1 MNNTTNIAYISNCVV
16 WNFVSYTFSTSSMK
30 IIEDATF
37 KKPYAIYKNNYLGI
51 DDAGNSGQTITLY
64 SPSEY
69 YNNLFCQ
76 SYMKQ
81 DYQDSAPYSYL
92 EYISINFSS
101 GCANNGNIKGDQK
114 FEKFLGFPAH
124 PVDAPLGS
132 DGTVVGPYGGT
143 GFSEYPAIPR
153 IISKSIDSNSNAE
166 GKINVKIT
174 VKAEQ

>member
-1 MNNTTNIAYISNCVV
+1 MNSATNIAYISNCVV
-16 WNFVSYTFSTSSMK
+16 WSFCKFYGTSNMNYRENTDYK
-30 IIEDATF
+30 R
-37 KKPYAIYKNNYLGI
+37 PYAIYKNNYLGI
-51 DDAGNSGQTITLY
+51 YKEENNDKEITLY
-64 SPSEY
+64 SPSEF
-69 YNNLFCQ
+69 YNNVFCQ
-76 SYMKQ
+76 SYMTRV
-81 DYQDSAPYSYL
+81 YEDSDPYSFIKYVT
-92 EYISINFSS
+92 INYGN
-101 GCANNGNIKGDQK
+101 GCANNDNIKGDQK
-114 FEKFLGFPAH
+114 FEKLLEFPAH